1 MDSKSLIKYW
11 KENGLNVGYD
21 MTNVNYI
28 RHPAITSFFD
38 NLTINLNDTNPPNN
52 RHFNI
57 ENKLRWALTDKFW
70 KWIHHGN
77 NNNIDI
83 SHLHNGDIVHTIYDC
98 FHEATFIYRHR
109 KLRKLRGEHCYLDN
123 TFFYVPIEETIPTV
137 PYHEP
142 YLRYIDG
149 FTGKYFDLDEDD
161 WVYLSIPFFGN
172 GDISDKFE
180 GILNQAD
187 LLNVPVVV
195 DCTLLPL
202 AKGFDINLNRPSV
215 KEVIFPLSTTVGI
228 HKCQIGIRFSNYA
241 NTPDDDGADGS
252 PGVGPVHLLNHSD
265 EGLVS
270 TVELLIA
277 HKLLDNFSIDYI
289 YDTCKDIQQEIC
301 QEISLIPTNCV
312 NICMIPE
319 PGSLADNGLWSSDT
333 TIIEL
338 YNKHIKAGND
348 AYPRVDISG
357 AISNKLKE
365 KYNNEQ

>member
-1 MDSKSLIKYW
+1 MNSESLIKYW
-11 KENGLNVGYD
+11 KRNGLNVGYD

-38 NLTINLNDTNPPNN
+38 NLTIKLSDTNPPNN
-52 RHFNI
+52 DMLDIRNDLDW
-57 ENKLRWALTDKFW
+57 KLIQKFRN
-70 KWIHHGN
+70 WIQRSN

-83 SHLHNGDIVHTIYDC
+83 SHLESDDLVHTIYDC
-98 FHEATFIYRHR
+98 IHEAGWRYRHR
-109 KLRKLRGEHCYLDN
+109 KLRKLRGDHCYLDN

-137 PYHEP
+137 PHHEP

-161 WVYLSIPFFGN
+161 WVYLTIPFFGN
-172 GDISDKFE
+172 GDISDKLE

-187 LLNVPVVV
+187 LLSVPVVV

-202 AKGFDINLNRPSV
+202 AKGIDINLNHSSV
-215 KEVIFPLSTTVGI
+215 KEVIFPLSTTLGI

-241 NTPDDDGADGS
+241 NTSADNGADGS
-252 PGVGPVHLLNHSD
+252 DAVGPIHLLNQSD

-277 HKLLDNFSIDYI
+277 HELLDNFTIDYM
-289 YDTCKDIQQEIC
+289 YDTCKNAQQEIC
-301 QEISLIPTNCV
+301 HEINLIPTKCV

-319 PGSLADNGLWSSDT
+319 PASSNDSGLWSSEKS
-333 TIIEL
+333 IIEL
-338 YNKHIKAGND
+338 YNKHIDAGND
-348 AYPRVDISG
+348 AYPRVDISS

-365 KYNNEQ
+365 KHNNE